1 MIRMVQN
8 KTILSLLFII
18 MFQMFSYSQNI
29 NISIFTN
36 QNLQSISFTVISGKY
51 DVIADKKALFSLN
64 ENDTIRIKRLSDNV
78 EIVRNKAIIGVFS
91 FIQIRGTNTENVFAI
106 IPSFPKMK
114 ARVYDDDIYVKSN
127 SGILQIINDV
137 SFEKYIA
144 ASIESEGGYIAP
156 LEYYKVQA
164 ILCRTYAIKNFQK
177 HINDGFN
184 LCDKVHCQSYKGKS
198 VKNPNIRKAS
208 ELTKGLVI
216 VDVNQDI
223 ITATFFSN
231 SGGQTLNSEDNWTT
245 KMPYLRSV
253 KDSFSLGQP
262 NARWEKKIPKSEW
275 VSYLSKKGYNN
286 DSCEDFRFNQF
297 SRESTYTVG
306 NCSIPLKK
314 IRNDWT
320 LKSTY
325 FNIVPQG
332 DTLLL
337 KGKGF
342 GHGVG
347 LSQEGAIRMAQLGYS
362 YEKIIKFYYYNVQI
376 KSTKSFR
383 FFEVQ

>member
-1 MIRMVQN
+1 MN
-8 KTILSLLFII
+8 KLYIIILFIT
-18 MFQMFSYSQNI
+18 MFGNSVLAQNI

-36 QNLQSISFTVISGKY
+36 QNLQSITFTVVSGKY
-51 DVIADKKALFSLN
+51 EVIADKKAVISLK
-64 ENDTIRIKRLSDNV
+64 ENDSIRIKRLSNAV
-78 EIVRNKAIIGVFS
+78 EIIKNKEILGVYS
-91 FIQIRGTNTENVFAI
+91 FIQIRGINTENVFAI
-106 IPSFPKMK
+106 IPTFPKLK
-114 ARVYDDDIYVKSN
+114 TRVYDDDIYIKSL
-127 SGILQIINDV
+127 SGELQIINDV
-137 SFEKYIA
+137 SFEKYVA
-144 ASIESEGGYIAP
+144 ASIESEGGYLAP

-164 ILCRTYAIKNFQK
+164 ILCRTYAIKYFQK
-177 HINDGFN
+177 HISDGFN
-184 LCDKVHCQSYKGKS
+184 LCDKVHCQSYRGKS
-198 VKNPNIRKAS
+198 VKNPNIRKATD
-208 ELTKGLVI
+208 LTRGLVV
-216 VDVNQDI
+216 VDSNQDV

-231 SGGQTLNSEDNWTT
+231 SGGQTLNSEDNWAT

-253 KDSFSLGQP
+253 KDTFSLGQP
-262 NARWEKKIPKSEW
+262 NAKWEKRIPKTEW
-275 VSYLSKKGYNN
+275 ITYLLKKGYNT

-320 LKSTY
+320 LKSTF
-325 FNIVPQG
+325 FNIIPIG

-347 LSQEGAIRMAQLGYS
+347 LSQEGAIHMAQLGYN

>member
-1 MIRMVQN
+1 MFAMN
-8 KTILSLLFII
+8 KAIFLFLFIAS
-18 MFQMFSYSQNI
+18 FGESVRSQNI
-29 NISIFTN
+29 NISIFTS
-36 QNLQSISFTVISGKY
+36 QNLQSFCFTVIEGKY
-51 DVIADKKALFSLN
+51 EIIAERKALLSIN
-64 ENDTIRIKRLSDNV
+64 ENDTLKIKRLSDKV
-78 EIVRNKAIIGVFS
+78 EIIKNNNILGVFS
-91 FIQIRGTNTENVFAI
+91 SLLIRGINTDNVFAI
-106 IPSFPKMK
+106 MPTLPKLK
-114 ARVYDDDIYVKSN
+114 TRVYDDDIDIKSI
-127 SGILQIINDV
+127 SGELQIINDV
-137 SFEKYIA
+137 DFEKYVA

-177 HINDGFN
+177 HIAEGFN

-198 VKNPNIRKAS
+198 VKNPNIRKAT
-208 ELTKGLVI
+208 ELTKGLII
-216 VDVNQDI
+216 VDSNQEA

-231 SGGQTLNSEDNWTT
+231 SGGQTMNSEDNWNT

-253 KDSFSLGQP
+253 KDTFSLGQP
-262 NARWEKKIPKSEW
+262 NANWERKILKSDW
-275 VSYLSKKGYNN
+275 ISYLSKRGYCI
-286 DSCEDFRFNQF
+286 DSCEDFRFRQQ

-306 NCSIPLKK
+306 NFSIPLKK
-314 IRNDWT
+314 IRTDWT

-325 FNIVPQG
+325 FSIIPQG

-337 KGKGF
+337 KGRGF

-347 LSQEGAIRMAQLGYS
+347 LSQEGAIRMAQLGYN
-362 YEKIIKFYYYNVQI
+362 YEKIIRFYYSNVKI